1 MLVRGLLSL
10 QSVAMRDSVAGAV
23 RPGDATSNE
32 TRVGQSIL
40 PGLVLGANSH
50 ETLGWLEYFT
60 WSCDV
65 LLIPLNWRDHY
76 CVSVHDMSSSLYI
89 ILIIVFPV

>member
-1 MLVRGLLSL
+1 MLVRGLLSP
-10 QSVAMRDSVAGAV
+10 QSVEMRDGVAGAV

-40 PGLVLGANSH
+40 PGLVLRANSH
-50 ETLGWLEYFT
+50 ETLGWPEYFT

-65 LLIPLNWRDHY
+65 LLIPLNRRDHY
-76 CVSVHDMSSSLYI
+76 VSLCAASVRASMYC
-89 ILIIVFPV
+89 

>member
-1 MLVRGLLSL
+1 MLVRGLLSP
-10 QSVAMRDSVAGAV
+10 QSVEMRDGVAGAV

-40 PGLVLGANSH
+40 PGLVLVANLH
-50 ETLGWLEYFT
+50 ETLVWPEHFT

-65 LLIPLNWRDHY
+65 LLIPLNRCDH
-76 CVSVHDMSSSLYI
+76 
-89 ILIIVFPV
+89 